1 MKAAFKLKT
10 LVLNTAYT
18 AGRFLGQNKP
28 AKKIICYHNLCG
40 CGNRYCVSF
49 INFKKQINLLSKSAS
64 FVSLAEILNP
74 EIKCDKVDLV
84 ALTFDDGFKGVKQAV
99 SFLKSKNITPT
110 IFVLSDRKNANRK
123 ELENADK
130 FLSGPEIRSLLKMGW
145 ILGSHSATHAN
156 FKNLNKQ
163 MIQAEI
169 NASKKLLEKEFKVPI
184 NYLAYPK
191 GATTKAIINAA
202 KKSGYQ
208 YAFSINPGSVDE
220 RMNHFSVP
228 RTIID
233 STHSLADFPSV
244 YSETTFKIR
253 RLADKLHLWELLLK

>member
-1 MKAAFKLKT
+1 
-10 LVLNTAYT
+10 
-18 AGRFLGQNKP
+18 
-28 AKKIICYHNLCG
+28 
-40 CGNRYCVSF
+40 
-49 INFKKQINLLSKSAS
+49 
-64 FVSLAEILNP
+64 
-74 EIKCDKVDLV
+74 
-84 ALTFDDGFKGVKQAV
+84 
-99 SFLKSKNITPT
+99 
-110 IFVLSDRKNANRK
+110 VLSDRKNANRK

-169 NASKKLLEKEFKVPI
+169 NASKKLLEKEFKVPV